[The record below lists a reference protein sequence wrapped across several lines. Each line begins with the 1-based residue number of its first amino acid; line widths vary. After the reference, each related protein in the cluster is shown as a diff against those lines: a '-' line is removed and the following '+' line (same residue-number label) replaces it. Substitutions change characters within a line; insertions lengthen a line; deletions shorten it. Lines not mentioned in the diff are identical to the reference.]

1 MDRKE
6 DFFQST
12 TCNQCGERI
21 TWTPMEPNNFR
32 SVIEKWLHHKEN
44 DKSCKR
50 NKLIE
55 EILN

>member
-1 MDRKE
+1 MSDRRE
-6 DFFQST
+6 DMFQVT
-12 TCNQCGERI
+12 TCNQCGRRI
-21 TWTPMEPNNFR
+21 TWTPMDVNFN
-32 SVIEKWLHHKEN
+32 SVIQKWLDHKEN